1 MNDKNDSVPE
11 SENNPIGFT
20 EEDRAKLKNEFGKLG
35 KTVGEA
41 TGMMFEGF
49 AAMLEGFQAVL
60 GEMKFHNF
68 SDLIGSAE
76 GEWRCEIIGCSVSIK
91 EPELCI
97 IADGKE
103 AESYSCTVEV
113 TDDGSTVKTDG
124 KFGVFEYFEYYAPK
138 LLDNGNIAPEY
149 LLGVLSATGEVKH
162 SIRFS
167 RVKNESEN
175 NEQKKE

>member
-11 SENNPIGFT
+11 NENDPIGLT
-20 EEDRAKLKNEFGKLG
+20 EEDKARLKDGFDRLG
-35 KTVGEA
+35 KSFGEA
-41 TGMMFEGF
+41 AGMMFDGF
-49 AAMLEGFQAVL
+49 AAMLESFSQTL
-60 GEMKFHNF
+60 GEMKFQNF
-68 SDLIGSAE
+68 SDLLGSAE

-103 AESYSCTVEV
+103 SESYSCTVEV

-175 NEQKKE
+175 NDQKKD